1 MQNQLILPSKRRVDI
16 HGILVPF
23 DQLLLPGEVLVEG
36 TCTVKVLT
44 GIDPDPSHMLEGDVQ
59 VRGTNLYQQIKL
71 GVPGVI
77 YSITFEGTTD
87 LENTYTVET
96 KQAVLEDQIPA
107 GPIYQHTF
115 FTSPPYPLNLF
126 DEVGIESDLVGAL
139 TLIPPIDLIEI
150 SSDIVSGSFRY
161 ILIQYTGYEPEGVE
175 IESDIVSGDFRYP
188 LIAYTIPPEGVN
200 IESDIVSGNLRPALI
215 TYSNYPPEGVNIIS
229 DIVSG
234 TLE

>member
-44 GIDPDPSHMLEGDVQ
+44 GIDPDPSHMLDGDVQ

-107 GPIYQHTF
+107 GPIYQNFF
-115 FTSPPYPLNLF
+115 FTSTVYPLETLEGLASSADVNDAYIIQITIEGIDSLVAVKSAELR
-126 DEVGIESDLVGAL
+126 DLVVGTTMSTDGIESLVGVVSA
-139 TLIPPIDLIEI
+139 TLV
-150 SSDIVSGSFRY
+150 DIVKSTTMPTDG
-161 ILIQYTGYEPEGVE
+161 
-175 IESDIVSGDFRYP
+175 IVSSASVGSAT
-188 LIAYTIPPEGVN
+188 LVN
-200 IESDIVSGNLRPALI
+200 RLI
-215 TYSNYPPEGVNIIS
+215 TYSNWPAEG
-229 DIVSG
+229 IVGTVSVKSG
-234 TLE
+234 TLV